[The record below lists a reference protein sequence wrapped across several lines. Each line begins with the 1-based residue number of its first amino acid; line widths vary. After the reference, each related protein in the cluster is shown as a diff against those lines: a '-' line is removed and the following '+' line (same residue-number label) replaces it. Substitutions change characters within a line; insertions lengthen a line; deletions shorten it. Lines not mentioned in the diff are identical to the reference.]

1 MSRAPPSCFQSCDF
15 TTAKMSRHTI
25 FRERNQR
32 GLQLFLQNLK
42 GVVNLLISFQ
52 ETTWTE
58 EIIEITKHRLQDA
71 YATLT
76 LIEHDLDGAPE
87 NYTLKESLHL
97 LKSNVQSLH
106 DFLLSHETVASGSS
120 SGSFFTP
127 PVEGREGPGRA
138 IIVIRKDQIEY
149 LRTIHFSW
157 EK

>member
-1 MSRAPPSCFQSCDF
+1 M
-15 TTAKMSRHTI
+15 
-25 FRERNQR
+25 
-32 GLQLFLQNLK
+32 
-42 GVVNLLISFQ
+42 
-52 ETTWTE
+52 
-58 EIIEITKHRLQDA
+58 
-71 YATLT
+71 
-76 LIEHDLDGAPE
+76 IEHDLDGVPE

-106 DFLLSHETVASGSS
+106 DVHLSHETVASGSS

-127 PVEGREGPGRA
+127 PVEGREGPGRP